1 MNTED
6 SSEKTLEFVSPKSSL
21 LKNKRPSTSSEAF
34 GKRPITRA
42 AKNKVDVLR
51 KMAPIGTTQTQQ
63 RPQSVSSLPNILAQ
77 AQNPNNHTLS
87 SQASLPKG
95 TTHRRALELATRE
108 ARRRNEISASKS
120 SSGGSGIRSNS
131 RPRNAIS
138 ASALGGGTI
147 NASPNKDTG
156 GRDPNEPTELENR
169 MALRQEA
176 REAVKRAQQITM
188 NFDYNKSTSHGTE
201 EDNSDEDETDVK
213 RAITNLITD
222 HDNQTHAIIRML
234 DGFDHWHTRTL
245 DETTVSVVLL

>member
-6 SSEKTLEFVSPKSSL
+6 SSEKTLEFISPKSSL

-51 KMAPIGTTQTQQ
+51 KKAPIGTTQTQQ

-77 AQNPNNHTLS
+77 AQNPNNLTLS

-131 RPRNAIS
+131 RPRNTIS
-138 ASALGGGTI
+138 VSAPGGGTTT
-147 NASPNKDTG
+147 ASPNKDTG

-188 NFDYNKSTSHGTE
+188 NFDYNKPTSHGTE
-201 EDNSDEDETDVK
+201 ENNSDEDETDVK

-245 DETTVSVVLL
+245 DETTVSMVLL